1 MLWIFLHLFILADA
15 VHPLR
20 SATHRSFTMTN
31 AQSFESPSTSPPP
44 TGAIKQRINMSDT
57 DRWIASLV
65 GGAMIGFGIMRR
77 RWDSAVFAL
86 IGGGITYIGVRGNS
100 PIYQAL
106 GANTAVEGQPVLVER
121 SITIGMAPQE
131 LYNFWRN
138 FENLPQF
145 MAHLEDVTV
154 QNNTR
159 SHWVAKGPASTQ
171 FEWDAEI
178 TQDQPN
184 ELIGWRSLPG
194 ADVQNQGTVRFQPAP
209 GNRGTVVRVTMQYDP
224 PAGPLGAAIAKLFG
238 EEPNVQVDGDLRRL
252 KQMLEAGEIATIEGQ
267 PSGTRSVVGNVLS
280 PTS

>member
-1 MLWIFLHLFILADA
+1 M
-15 VHPLR
+15 
-20 SATHRSFTMTN
+20 SN
-31 AQSFESPSTSPPP
+31 AQSFDESTSSSTSLP
-44 TGAIKQRINMSDT
+44 TGAIKQRINMSNT

-77 RWDSAVFAL
+77 RWDSAIFAL

-106 GANTAVEGQPVLVER
+106 GASTAVDGQPILVER
-121 SITIGMAPQE
+121 SITIDMSPEA

-154 QNNTR
+154 QGNQR
-159 SHWVAKGPASTQ
+159 SHWVAKGPAGTQ

-178 TQDQPN
+178 TEDQPN
-184 ELIGWRSLPG
+184 QLIAWRSLPD
-194 ADVQNQGTVRFQPAP
+194 AQVSNQGTVRFQPAP
-209 GNRGTVVRVTMQYDP
+209 ADRGTEVRVTMQYDP
-224 PAGPLGAAIAKLFG
+224 PAGPLGAGIAKLFG
-238 EEPNVQVDGDLRRL
+238 EEPRQQVDGDLRRL

-267 PSGTRSVVGNVLS
+267 PSGTRSAVVKAFS
-280 PTS
+280 PNS